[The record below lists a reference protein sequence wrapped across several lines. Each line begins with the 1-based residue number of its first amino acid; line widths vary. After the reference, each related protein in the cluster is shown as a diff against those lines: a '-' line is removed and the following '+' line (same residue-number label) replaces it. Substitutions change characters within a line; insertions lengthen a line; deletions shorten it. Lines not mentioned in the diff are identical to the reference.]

1 MKEKISISPAA
12 TGQEIALKM
21 ISSGVA
27 ALPVLNGAQEVLGI
41 ATEQAILGAVHQGVD
56 LEQITAA
63 TLLVKAPLIAD
74 ISTTPG
80 ELIQMMLNNN
90 CCSVVLIVNNG
101 KYAGVVTRHML
112 MDIYTSPHYARFAQ
126 KDRKAPFVCQ

>member
-1 MKEKISISPAA
+1 M
-12 TGQEIALKM
+12 
-21 ISSGVA
+21 
-27 ALPVLNGAQEVLGI
+27 
-41 ATEQAILGAVHQGVD
+41 
-56 LEQITAA
+56 
-63 TLLVKAPLIAD
+63 VKAPLVAD
-74 ISTTPG
+74 ISTSPE

-126 KDRKAPFVCQ
+126 KDREAPFVCL